1 MTVRTVITNVL
12 ELRHKKVLM
21 LEKVYNGLDELAMQ
35 LDSMQQ
41 MQTEL
46 QADDDP
52 PDFVRITSK
61 IIEQLRPLPENIQE
75 LNVSIANL
83 TKRFSKET
91 INIGVAGKAR
101 QGKSTLLQQ
110 ISGLSNQEI
119 PTSDEL
125 PCTGAKSK
133 IYHSEESSYAKI
145 EFYTREEF
153 LKEIIHAYY
162 DKLNLAKPFSLKRF
176 ADPLPELDDSLS
188 KDRNLDKA
196 VFEKLKLIHDA
207 FPSFTDSLS
216 KSPKVLELNEI
227 IDYVTQSS
235 GRTRYLAVKTAN
247 IYTKFP
253 NHDVTGLC
261 LVDLP
266 GLEAAQGHEKKLVGS
281 LEHEVDAV
289 IFVKSPDVLGTDWE
303 QADYSVFDL
312 VDNAVR
318 EVDLANRLF
327 IVLNEKNDGSNK
339 KQVALLTANPP
350 ETYSKPSILN
360 ANCSDS
366 EDVEEKVFSVVLRH
380 IEKKLESTDQQYV
393 NTLTQKINTI
403 INTVTQA
410 CKPALSSFTTS
421 NATLTRERKYR
432 LLADR
437 FIKEL
442 ITGLEKLVLDVQQE
456 LNISTEFQQKIEEI
470 CEAARQ
476 SAPIPSKEE
485 LADQYL
491 EYSGW
496 KGVVGE
502 ELNYLRAYLTEF
514 LATELDEYL
523 QKKIDET
530 LKQVLDRVF
539 PKPLKKMLSQN
550 LEPTNEPRVL
560 IIAFQKLLDQAEHPN
575 IYKTFDYIRKFNFSY
590 HSHFHY
596 RVREEM
602 GLLSTYSSEAVD
614 DIVPNDATRENFIE
628 KSEEIARGLDSH
640 YQQTIY
646 QLRTKFSENLQ
657 SDPANAIS
665 ALVEEMKDRLVR
677 AKGIKE
683 EWKSFLDPIREQLW
697 ADNLRQFNKEIALRQ
712 EWGKALNEA
721 LKCAQQI
728 QQEFPSY

>member
-176 ADPLPELDDSLS
+176 SDPLPELDDSLS